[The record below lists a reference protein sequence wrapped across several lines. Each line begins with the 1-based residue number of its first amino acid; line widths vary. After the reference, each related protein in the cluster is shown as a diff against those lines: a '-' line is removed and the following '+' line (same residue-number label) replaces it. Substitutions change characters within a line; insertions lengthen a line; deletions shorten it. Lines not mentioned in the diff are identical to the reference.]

1 MKRELNDAWLRAVK
15 PPAQGRLEVRDIVQR
30 GLVWRLTSGGAASWS
45 VRALGR
51 DGKHV
56 RVNLG
61 SYPELGIAA
70 ARKAARAALVAVH
83 SGSDPVAEKRR
94 ARAER
99 AAASAEPT
107 VAERVAEWQAARAAD
122 PARPWS
128 HRHATEVARAVKA
141 DILPELGKRP
151 LRVTTRADWVGL
163 VERKRKAGAPAM
175 ASLLFRIVSAFLGH
189 AEAAG
194 WIASPLLPRKG
205 ARLIAPPPPPRAR
218 VLSDAEL
225 RLVWKASEAEAPK
238 VRAFLRLLI
247 LTAAREGEVAGI
259 AAGEVDREAGLWRL
273 PATRTK
279 NRAPITLPLSRLA
292 LGELAAVW
300 PNEAPEAGCHLL
312 GRFSDAALSGFSR
325 IKRRLDDAV
334 ATLAKADGVEPPA
347 PWRLHDLRRTARTG
361 MTRLGIPPDH
371 AEAALNHVS
380 GRSAL
385 VRTYDR
391 HDYGPEI
398 LAALSRWQA
407 HVAGLV
413 GEGAE
418 VVPLEARRRGR
429 AQA

>member
-1 MKRELNDAWLRAVK
+1 MRRDLSDAFLRALK
-15 PPAQGRLEVRDIVQR
+15 PPAAGRLELRDTKVK
-30 GLVWRLTSGGAASWS
+30 GLVLRVSPAGVATWS
-45 VRALGR
+45 VRTRTAEGKQTRPALGTW
-51 DGKHV
+51 
-56 RVNLG
+56 
-61 SYPELGIAA
+61 PALGISD
-70 ARKAARAALVAVH
+70 ARKAALSLLAAVH
-83 SGSDPVAEKRR
+83 RGADPVAEKR
-94 ARAER
+94 EKR
-99 AAASAEPT
+99 AAREAREREPT

-128 HRHATEVARAVKA
+128 HRHAAEVARVVKA
-141 DILPELGKRP
+141 DILPALGKRP
-151 LRVTTRADWVGL
+151 LRETTRADWVGL

-194 WIASPLLPRKG
+194 WIPSPLLPRKG
-205 ARLIAPPPPPRAR
+205 ARLIAPPPAARAR

-259 AAGEVDREAGLWRL
+259 VAGEVDRAAGLWRL

-300 PNEAPEAGCHLL
+300 PNEAPKAGYHLL
-312 GRFSDAALSGFSR
+312 GRFAKKPLSGFSR
-325 IKRRLDDAV
+325 IKRRLDDRV
-334 ATLAKADGVEPPA
+334 AALAKAEGMDPPA

-361 MTRLGIPPDH
+361 MTQLGIPPDH

-418 VVPLEARRRGR
+418 VVPLEARRRWR
-429 AQA
+429 AKA